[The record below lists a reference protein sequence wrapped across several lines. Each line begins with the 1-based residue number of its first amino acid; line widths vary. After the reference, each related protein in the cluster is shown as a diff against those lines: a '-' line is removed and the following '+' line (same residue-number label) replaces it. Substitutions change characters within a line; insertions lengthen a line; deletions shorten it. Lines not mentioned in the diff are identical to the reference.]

1 MATLTAN
8 QARQKAVSSK
18 LNPQDY
24 GISSWSNADYQTLA
38 NALNVNIGGA
48 NNINKI
54 LAYPGG
60 STDPV
65 TKQILNEQQT
75 QQATSSYTKDNAIAE
90 VQAAAKQYYNSL
102 YSPFYS
108 TALTTAG
115 RQQAQATLDAQI
127 KNVFAKAQQYGVSAN
142 EFNSIFSNTISSE
155 QTSQIQQYEK
165 LNADR
170 GGLLGFFG

>member
-24 GISSWSNADYQTLA
+24 GISSWSNANYQTLA

-65 TKQILNEQQT
+65 TKKILNEQQT
-75 QQATSSYTKDNAIAE
+75 QQAVASYTKDNAIAE
-90 VQAAAKQYYNSL
+90 IKNQAQSYYDSVYYQSNLTPKGKEVAKQTADAAAKAL
-102 YSPFYS
+102 YEKVKNYVSPS
-108 TALTTAG
+108 
-115 RQQAQATLDAQI
+115 
-127 KNVFAKAQQYGVSAN
+127 
-142 EFNSIFSNTISSE
+142 EFDSIFSSFSNPKMLLISVS
-155 QTSQIQQYEK
+155 
-165 LNADR
+165 
-170 GGLLGFFG
+170 FFKIIVPFGSRMSVFANN

>member
-75 QQATSSYTKDNAIAE
+75 QQAAASYNKDNAIATANHQTMQSLSHLNASLQDILTRLDNVE
-90 VQAAAKQYYNSL
+90 RELHYGASRNMCDMVLYVLVGMLIAFIL
-102 YSPFYS
+102 YS
-108 TALTTAG
+108 
-115 RQQAQATLDAQI
+115 
-127 KNVFAKAQQYGVSAN
+127 
-142 EFNSIFSNTISSE
+142 
-155 QTSQIQQYEK
+155 
-165 LNADR
+165 
-170 GGLLGFFG
+170 LLRK

>member
-65 TKQILNEQQT
+65 TKKILNEQQT
-75 QQATSSYTKDNAIAE
+75 QQAVASYTKDNAIAE
-90 VQAAAKQYYNSL
+90 
-102 YSPFYS
+102 
-108 TALTTAG
+108 
-115 RQQAQATLDAQI
+115 I
-127 KNVFAKAQQYGVSAN
+127 KNLASDYVDTSWQSTNYTPKGMEVFKANFETKIKELAEKTKNYVDGN
-142 EFNSIFSNTISSE
+142 EFNSIFSQSAN
-155 QTSQIQQYEK
+155 
-165 LNADR
+165 DR
-170 GGLLGFFG
+170 NERWTG